1 MSFLF
6 YISSCTTDDVFV
18 GPGEETVDF
27 TSFGVDYNNEGSLIL
42 ISDVVTGFYDF
53 LFLDDANIGF
63 TVGSFG
69 DAVSTTDL
77 LVGFGGKT
85 ATLMSVSTFPSQ
97 VSVPLSTALS
107 ALGLSN
113 SDLSVGDE
121 FTFSFGDVSTASG
134 TYKSGTSLA
143 VPVSCSS
150 NLGGTYDYVS
160 TNLKAENGYPCPTGT
175 VTGQVTFTDVGGG
188 KYECSDLGFGQY
200 GSSCWGDSPAT
211 SGDATFTDICNTITS
226 GGLDQYGLVYIWVI
240 TDVSGPNLSMSWS
253 NDYAD
258 GGDVV
263 ITRTDGSDWPP
274 LVSN

>member
-175 VTGQVTFTDVGGG
+175 VMGQVTFTDVGGG